1 MSKISPKLQK
11 LLVGGTILNNL
22 DRLVDVLEGV
32 KARQNPQAKRP
43 FGIDG
48 SCGFDQSLK
57 MREVQKPQIFFSAK
71 TELDDVLIFNKKIQH
86 SSALLL

>member
-32 KARQNPQAKRP
+32 KARQHPQ
-43 FGIDG
+43 
-48 SCGFDQSLK
+48 
-57 MREVQKPQIFFSAK
+57 VQKPQIFFLQHSVQ
-71 TELDDVLIFNKKIQH
+71 LDDV
-86 SSALLL
+86 

>member
-32 KARQNPQAKRP
+32 KARKSPSKKPSKKPLR
-43 FGIDG
+43 GWILW
-48 SCGFDQSLK
+48 FDESLK
-57 MREVQKPQIFFSAK
+57 MREVQKVSDFLLQHS
-71 TELDDVLIFNKKIQH
+71 ELDDV
-86 SSALLL
+86 

>member
-32 KARQNPQAKRP
+32 KASKKTI
-43 FGIDG
+43 GIDG

-57 MREVQKPQIFFSAK
+57 MREIQKPQIFFSAFR
-71 TELDDVLIFNKKIQH
+71 IG
-86 SSALLL
+86 